1 VTLAVHSSE
10 GRSYRSIREVL
21 DLLTPEFPD
30 VTISKIRFL
39 ESRGL
44 IEPERTPSGYRKFF
58 PADVDRLRWILK
70 QQSEHFL
77 PLKVIKGRLE
87 QGALFEAEL
96 SAAEPSL
103 FDAAIAA
110 PEPTNEGSTNEPA
123 EAKPAPKLGGGGDEP
138 PTGPE
143 SAAGNSPAPVRPA
156 APITPAVEVPAV
168 APAAPETPAATPAAA
183 VSEPATVPPV
193 RERAPSVS
201 RRASSDTA
209 YSVAELIGA
218 TGATEELVEELVEFG
233 LISARLVRGSQTF
246 GSEALEVTR
255 LAAGFAEFGIEPR
268 HLKSVRFAAERQAL
282 VYSQIVAPLLRQRNG
297 ATRERA
303 TTDLANMA
311 AMGAKL
317 YEAFLHSV
325 LHDLA

>member
-1 VTLAVHSSE
+1 VTLAAHNSE
-10 GRSYRSIREVL
+10 GRTYRSIREVL

-110 PEPTNEGSTNEPA
+110 PEATNDGTTGEPVASAPTS
-123 EAKPAPKLGGGGDEP
+123 KVGGGGDEP
-138 PTGPE
+138 PIDPG
-143 SAAGNSPAPVRPA
+143 SAAGTTASAPEVVAAPVVTSEVTPSE
-156 APITPAVEVPAV
+156 APV
-168 APAAPETPAATPAAA
+168 
-183 VSEPATVPPV
+183 VPPA
-193 RERAPSVS
+193 RERASAPK
-201 RRASSDTA
+201 RPASDVA
-209 YSVAELIGA
+209 FSVAELIGA
-218 TGATEELVEELVEFG
+218 TGATEELVAELLEFG
-233 LISARLVRGSQTF
+233 LISTRLVRGAQTF
-246 GSEALEVTR
+246 GTEALEITKM
-255 LAAGFAEFGIEPR
+255 AAGFAEFGIEPR
-268 HLKSVRFAAERQAL
+268 HLKSLRFAAERQAL
-282 VYSQIVAPLLRQRNG
+282 LYSQIVAPLLRQRNV

-303 TTDLANMA
+303 TADLMNMA

-317 YEAFLHSV
+317 YEAFLNSV
-325 LHDLA
+325 IHELA

>member
-1 VTLAVHSSE
+1 
-10 GRSYRSIREVL
+10 VL

-58 PADVDRLRWILK
+58 AADIDRLRWILK

-103 FDAAIAA
+103 FDVAIAA
-110 PEPTNEGSTNEPA
+110 PDATNEGSATEPVA
-123 EAKPAPKLGGGGDEP
+123 AASERKVGGGGDEP
-138 PTGPE
+138 PIDPE
-143 SAAGNSPAPVRPA
+143 HSPLAQPA
-156 APITPAVEVPAV
+156 AV
-168 APAAPETPAATPAAA
+168 APPAPPEPEAVVATPPVAAPEVVAAPEEVAVTTEVAEATQTEPPAAA
-183 VSEPATVPPV
+183 PS
-193 RERAPSVS
+193 RERASSSAKRQPSD
-201 RRASSDTA
+201 AS
-209 YSVAELIGA
+209 YSTTELIGA
-218 TGATEELVEELVEFG
+218 TGASEELVAELLEFG
-233 LISARLVRGSQTF
+233 LISARMVRGTQTF
-246 GSEALEVTR
+246 GADAAEVTK

-268 HLKSVRFAAERQAL
+268 HLKSLRFAAERQAL
-282 VYSQIVAPLLRQRNG
+282 VYTQIVAPLLRQRNA

-303 TTDLANMA
+303 TADLANMA
-311 AMGAKL
+311 AMGEKL
-317 YEAFLHSV
+317 YEAFLTSV
-325 LHDLA
+325 LREQP

>member
-1 VTLAVHSSE
+1 VTLAEHNSD

-96 SAAEPSL
+96 AELSL
-103 FDAAIAA
+103 FDAAGTV
-110 PEPTNEGSTNEPA
+110 PEQPPGESASSEPVA
-123 EAKPAPKLGGGGDEP
+123 PAPKLGGGGDEP
-138 PTGPE
+138 PIGPD
-143 SAAGNSPAPVRPA
+143 
-156 APITPAVEVPAV
+156 
-168 APAAPETPAATPAAA
+168 ATPAGEPSVEDVVEVIVVSAVVESTEAA
-183 VSEPATVPPV
+183 PVPPA
-193 RERAPSVS
+193 RERASSASKRPPGDTVS
-201 RRASSDTA
+201 L
-209 YSVAELIGA
+209 AELIGA
-218 TGATEELVEELVEFG
+218 TGATEELVGELLEFG
-233 LISARLVRGSQTF
+233 LISTQLVRGVQTF
-246 GSEALEVTR
+246 GHEALEVTR

-268 HLKSVRFAAERQAL
+268 HLRSLRFSAERQAL
-282 VYSQIVAPLLRQRNG
+282 LYSQIVAPLLRQRNT

-303 TTDLANMA
+303 AADLTNMA
-311 AMGAKL
+311 AMGARL
-317 YEAFLHSV
+317 YESFLNDV
-325 LHDLA
+325 LRDLA

>member
-1 VTLAVHSSE
+1 
-10 GRSYRSIREVL
+10 VL

-87 QGALFEAEL
+87 QGALFDAEL

-110 PEPTNEGSTNEPA
+110 PEATNGGTVSEPVA
-123 EAKPAPKLGGGGDEP
+123 SASNSKIGGGGDEP
-138 PTGPE
+138 PPPIDPA
-143 SAAGNSPAPVRPA
+143 SAPA
-156 APITPAVEVPAV
+156 AVSSVVEVPAV
-168 APAAPETPAATPAAA
+168 PVVTPEVTPTEAPAAPAA
-183 VSEPATVPPV
+183 
-193 RERAPSVS
+193 RERA
-201 RRASSDTA
+201 SSAPKRQQSDVA

-218 TGATEELVEELVEFG
+218 TGATEELVAELLEFG
-233 LISARLVRGSQTF
+233 LISTRVVRGSQTF
-246 GSEALEVTR
+246 GTEALEITK
-255 LAAGFAEFGIEPR
+255 LAAGFGEFGIEPR
-268 HLKSVRFAAERQAL
+268 HLKSLRFAAERQAL
-282 VYSQIVAPLLRQRNG
+282 LYSQIVAPLLRQRNV

-303 TTDLANMA
+303 TADLTNMA
-311 AMGAKL
+311 VMGAKL
-317 YEAFLHSV
+317 YEAFLKSV
-325 LHDLA
+325 IRELA

>member
-1 VTLAVHSSE
+1 VALAEHNSD

-96 SAAEPSL
+96 AELSL
-103 FDAAIAA
+103 FDAAGTV
-110 PEPTNEGSTNEPA
+110 PEQPPSESASSEPVA
-123 EAKPAPKLGGGGDEP
+123 PAPKLGGGGDEP
-138 PTGPE
+138 PNGPD
-143 SAAGNSPAPVRPA
+143 
-156 APITPAVEVPAV
+156 
-168 APAAPETPAATPAAA
+168 ATPAEAQGAEEVVEVIVVSA
-183 VSEPATVPPV
+183 VVESAEAPPVPPA
-193 RERAPSVS
+193 RERASSTPKRPTGDSVS
-201 RRASSDTA
+201 L
-209 YSVAELIGA
+209 AELIGA
-218 TGATEELVEELVEFG
+218 TGATEELVGELLEFG
-233 LISARLVRGSQTF
+233 LISTRLIRGVQTF
-246 GSEALEVTR
+246 GNEALEVTR

-268 HLKSVRFAAERQAL
+268 HLRSLRFSAERQAL
-282 VYSQIVAPLLRQRNG
+282 LYSQIVAPLLRQRNT

-303 TTDLANMA
+303 AADLTNMA

-317 YEAFLHSV
+317 YESFLNDV
-325 LHDLA
+325 LRDLA

>member
-1 VTLAVHSSE
+1 VALAEHNSE

-58 PADVDRLRWILK
+58 AADVDRLRWILK

-96 SAAEPSL
+96 AAELSL
-103 FDAAIAA
+103 FDSAETS
-110 PEPTNEGSTNEPA
+110 PEQPSESATSEPA
-123 EAKPAPKLGGGGDEP
+123 VPGPKLGGGGDEP
-138 PTGPE
+138 PFGPE
-143 SAAGNSPAPVRPA
+143 GISSGALGEEV
-156 APITPAVEVPAV
+156 VETIVVTVDVEPTE
-168 APAAPETPAATPAAA
+168 ETPP
-183 VSEPATVPPV
+183 PPV
-193 RERAPSVS
+193 RERTSSAAKRPSGDVV
-201 RRASSDTA
+201 
-209 YSVAELIGA
+209 YSLAELIGA
-218 TGATEELVEELVEFG
+218 TGATEELVAELLEFG
-233 LISARLVRGSQTF
+233 LISTRLVRGQQTF
-246 GSEALEVTR
+246 DSEALEVTR

-268 HLKSVRFAAERQAL
+268 HLRSLRFAAERQAL
-282 VYSQIVAPLLRQRNG
+282 VYSQIVAPLIRQRNA

-303 TTDLANMA
+303 AADLANMA
-311 AMGAKL
+311 TMGAKL
-317 YEAFLHSV
+317 YALFQNGV
-325 LHDLA
+325 LRDLA

>member
-1 VTLAVHSSE
+1 VALAEHNSD

-96 SAAEPSL
+96 AELSL
-103 FDAAIAA
+103 FDAAEPSADQQTAESTSSDPVA
-110 PEPTNEGSTNEPA
+110 PA
-123 EAKPAPKLGGGGDEP
+123 LKLGGGGDEP
-138 PTGPE
+138 PNGPD
-143 SAAGNSPAPVRPA
+143 ATPTA
-156 APITPAVEVPAV
+156 APAGGDVVEVV
-168 APAAPETPAATPAAA
+168 EVVVVA
-183 VSEPATVPPV
+183 VSADAEPTEASPTPPV
-193 RERAPSVS
+193 RERSPAAPKRPAGDAV
-201 RRASSDTA
+201 
-209 YSVAELIGA
+209 YSLAELIGA
-218 TGATEELVEELVEFG
+218 TGATEELVAELLEFG
-233 LISARLVRGSQTF
+233 LISTRLVRGLQTF
-246 GSEALEVTR
+246 GAESLEVTR

-268 HLKSVRFAAERQAL
+268 HLRSLRFAAERQAL
-282 VYSQIVAPLLRQRNG
+282 VYSQIVAPLIRQRNA

-303 TTDLANMA
+303 AADLANMA

-317 YEAFLHSV
+317 YESFLNAV
-325 LHDLA
+325 LRDLA

>member
-1 VTLAVHSSE
+1 MTLAAHNSE

-58 PADVDRLRWILK
+58 AADVDRLRWILK

-96 SAAEPSL
+96 AAELSL
-103 FDAAIAA
+103 FDAAETSTSPEQASEDAA
-110 PEPTNEGSTNEPA
+110 TEPVA
-123 EAKPAPKLGGGGDEP
+123 PAPKLGGGGDEP
-138 PTGPE
+138 PIDPE
-143 SAAGNSPAPVRPA
+143 SAS
-156 APITPAVEVPAV
+156 
-168 APAAPETPAATPAAA
+168 AATPGASD
-183 VSEPATVPPV
+183 VPEATPITEGIATTEVLPVPPV
-193 RERAPSVS
+193 RERAVAAPKRPQNDVL
-201 RRASSDTA
+201 
-209 YSVAELIGA
+209 YSVAEFIGA
-218 TGATEELVEELVEFG
+218 TGATEELVAELVEFG
-233 LISARLVRGSQTF
+233 LISTRLVRGSQTF
-246 GSEALEVTR
+246 GAEALEVTK

-268 HLKSVRFAAERQAL
+268 HLKSLRFAAERQAL
-282 VYSQIVAPLLRQRNG
+282 VYSQIVAPLARQRNA

-303 TTDLANMA
+303 AADLANMA

-317 YEAFLHSV
+317 YEAFLNAV
-325 LHDLA
+325 LRELA

>member
-1 VTLAVHSSE
+1 VALAEHNSD

-96 SAAEPSL
+96 AELSL
-103 FDAAIAA
+103 FDAAETV
-110 PEPTNEGSTNEPA
+110 PEQPPSESASSEPVP
-123 EAKPAPKLGGGGDEP
+123 PAPKLGGGGDEP
-138 PTGPE
+138 PNGPD
-143 SAAGNSPAPVRPA
+143 
-156 APITPAVEVPAV
+156 
-168 APAAPETPAATPAAA
+168 ATPAAA
-183 VSEPATVPPV
+183 PAGEEVVEVIVVSAVVESTEAAPVPPA
-193 RERAPSVS
+193 RERAASASKRPAGDTVS
-201 RRASSDTA
+201 L
-209 YSVAELIGA
+209 AELIGA
-218 TGATEELVEELVEFG
+218 TGATEELVGELLEFG
-233 LISARLVRGSQTF
+233 LISTRLVRGVQTF
-246 GSEALEVTR
+246 GNESLEVTR

-268 HLKSVRFAAERQAL
+268 HLRSLRFSAERQAL
-282 VYSQIVAPLLRQRNG
+282 LYSQIVAPLLRQRNT

-303 TTDLANMA
+303 AADLTNMA

-317 YEAFLHSV
+317 YESFLNDV
-325 LHDLA
+325 LRDLA

>member
-1 VTLAVHSSE
+1 VALAEHNSD

-58 PADVDRLRWILK
+58 AADVDRLRWILK

-96 SAAEPSL
+96 AELSL
-103 FDAAIAA
+103 FDAAETSPVQPSESATI
-110 PEPTNEGSTNEPA
+110 EPVA
-123 EAKPAPKLGGGGDEP
+123 PAPKFGGGGDEP

-143 SAAGNSPAPVRPA
+143 GAASAGEPSV
-156 APITPAVEVPAV
+156 VEVLETTVVIAELEPA
-168 APAAPETPAATPAAA
+168 EA
-183 VSEPATVPPV
+183 VSAPPA
-193 RERAPSVS
+193 RERASS
-201 RRASSDTA
+201 ASKRPPGDVV
-209 YSVAELIGA
+209 YSLAELIGA
-218 TGATEELVEELVEFG
+218 TGATEELVAELLEFG
-233 LISARLVRGSQTF
+233 LISTRLVRGLQTF
-246 GSEALEVTR
+246 GTESLEVTR

-268 HLKSVRFAAERQAL
+268 HLRSLRFAAERQAL
-282 VYSQIVAPLLRQRNG
+282 VYSQIVAPLLRQRNV

-303 TTDLANMA
+303 AADLANMA

-317 YEAFLHSV
+317 YESFLNDV
-325 LHDLA
+325 LRDLA

>member
-1 VTLAVHSSE
+1 MALAAKNSE
-10 GRSYRSIREVL
+10 GRTYRSIREVL

-96 SAAEPSL
+96 SAAAPSL
-103 FDAAIAA
+103 FDAAPSEANDESTA
-110 PEPTNEGSTNEPA
+110 SEPSKADPD
-123 EAKPAPKLGGGGDEP
+123 PKVGGGGDEP
-138 PTGPE
+138 PIDLEGGPGATSSIAE
-143 SAAGNSPAPVRPA
+143 VPDAPVAAEVASSIA
-156 APITPAVEVPAV
+156 APS
-168 APAAPETPAATPAAA
+168 AP
-183 VSEPATVPPV
+183 VV
-193 RERAPSVS
+193 RERAPSAS
-201 RRASSDTA
+201 RRQPDDVT
-209 YSVAELIGA
+209 YSVADLIGA
-218 TGATEELVEELVEFG
+218 TGATEELVAELVEFG
-233 LISARLVRGSQTF
+233 LISSRLVRGSQTF
-246 GSEALEVTR
+246 GPEALEVTR

-268 HLKSVRFAAERQAL
+268 HLRSVRFAAERQAL
-282 VYSQIVAPLLRQRNG
+282 VYSQIVAPLLRQRNA

-303 TTDLANMA
+303 TADLTNMA
-311 AMGAKL
+311 AMGARL
-317 YEAFLHSV
+317 YEACLNSV
-325 LHDLA
+325 LHELA

>member
-1 VTLAVHSSE
+1 VALAEHNSE

-96 SAAEPSL
+96 AELSL
-103 FDAAIAA
+103 FDAAEPSPVQPSESATTETVAA
-110 PEPTNEGSTNEPA
+110 
-123 EAKPAPKLGGGGDEP
+123 APKLGGGGDEP
-138 PTGPE
+138 PTGPDDA
-143 SAAGNSPAPVRPA
+143 AAGAPGGEGDALETIVVS
-156 APITPAVEVPAV
+156 VEVESTGEIP
-168 APAAPETPAATPAAA
+168 
-183 VSEPATVPPV
+183 VPPV
-193 RERAPSVS
+193 RERA
-201 RRASSDTA
+201 SSAPKRPAGDVV
-209 YSVAELIGA
+209 YSLAELIGA
-218 TGATEELVEELVEFG
+218 TGATEELVAELVDFA
-233 LISARLVRGSQTF
+233 LISTRLLRGVQTF

-268 HLKSVRFAAERQAL
+268 HLKSLRFAAERQAL
-282 VYSQIVAPLLRQRNG
+282 VYSQIVAPLLRQRNA

-303 TTDLANMA
+303 AADLANMA

-317 YEAFLHSV
+317 YESFLNAV
-325 LHDLA
+325 LRDLA